1 MNMFRGRPRKD
12 LIMRHGALAPRAL
25 EGLNIAIIGGTNG
38 IGRALALATL
48 AKGAKVK
55 VVGRT
60 SRDAATPGLSFVAAD
75 LSSMAAARRVA
86 QDLSAS
92 SLDILVF
99 TNGVMAGRQRR
110 ETSEGIEYDLAVSYL
125 SRYIILREV
134 ASTLGVARP
143 TPARKPRVFL
153 MGFPGADQTGSID
166 DFNSERTYSL
176 MTAHSNT
183 VVGNEALVLD
193 AAARY
198 PAVNA
203 YGLNPGLIKSN
214 IRAAVLGDRTILQ
227 TIMEAFIGLTFPS
240 AETYAARIAPLLV
253 ADELEDH
260 SGVMFNSRG
269 EAIEA
274 SRAVK
279 DPAFV
284 TRVINATEELANR
297 ALGSAKAASS

>member
-1 MNMFRGRPRKD
+1 MFGKAPSEMSALQPYRGKPAVRNDRGDRGNVGIIRSPVRASI
-12 LIMRHGALAPRAL
+12 LPNIRRHGALAPRAR

-38 IGRALALATL
+38 IGRALALAAL

-55 VVGRT
+55 VGGRT

-75 LSSMAAARRVA
+75 LSSMAAARCVA

-153 MGFPGADQTGSID
+153 IGFPGTDQTGSID
-166 DFNSERTYSL
+166 DFNSERAYSL
-176 MTAHSNT
+176 VTAHSNT

-198 PAVNA
+198 PALNA

-227 TIMEAFIGLTFPS
+227 TIMEAFIELTGGWHVLRDQLGGCP
-240 AETYAARIAPLLV
+240 ETARV
-253 ADELEDH
+253 A
-260 SGVMFNSRG
+260 SGM
-269 EAIEA
+269 
-274 SRAVK
+274 
-279 DPAFV
+279 
-284 TRVINATEELANR
+284 
-297 ALGSAKAASS
+297 

>member
-1 MNMFRGRPRKD
+1 VGSSESGEVM
-12 LIMRHGALAPRAL
+12 MRNAGKLVVVIDDDPPVL
-25 EGLNIAIIGGTNG
+25 ETTASLLRSSGFQ
-38 IGRALALATL
+38 
-48 AKGAKVK
+48 V
-55 VVGRT
+55 
-60 SRDAATPGLSFVAAD
+60 VAAESYSEAMD
-75 LSSMAAARRVA
+75 RLSK
-86 QDLSAS
+86 L
-92 SLDILVF
+92 
-99 TNGVMAGRQRR
+99 GR
-110 ETSEGIEYDLAVSYL
+110 
-125 SRYIILREV
+125 REV

-166 DFNSERTYSL
+166 DFNSERAYSL

-198 PAVNA
+198 PALNA
-203 YGLNPGLIKSN
+203 YGLNPGLVKSN
-214 IRAAVLGDRTILQ
+214 IRAAILGDRTILQ

-253 ADELEDH
+253 AGELEDR

-274 SRAVK
+274 SRAMK

-284 TRVINATEELANR
+284 TRVIDATEELLTARWGAQKQHPHNGR
-297 ALGSAKAASS
+297 S

>member
-1 MNMFRGRPRKD
+1 MEMFRGRRRKD
-12 LIMRHGALAPRAL
+12 LVPARGALAPRAL
-25 EGLNIAIIGGTNG
+25 VGLNIAIIGGTNG
-38 IGRALALATL
+38 IGRALALVAL

-99 TNGVMAGRQRR
+99 TNGVLAGSQRR
-110 ETSEGIEYDLAVSYL
+110 VTSEGIEYDLAVSYL

-153 MGFPGADQTGSID
+153 MGFPGTNQTGSID
-166 DFNSERTYSL
+166 DFNSERAYGL

-203 YGLNPGLIKSN
+203 YGLNPGLVKSN
-214 IRAAVLGDRTILQ
+214 IRAGILGDRTILQ
-227 TIMEAFIGLTFPS
+227 KIMEAFIGLMFPS
-240 AETYAARIAPLLV
+240 AETYATRIAPLLV

-274 SRAVK
+274 SHAMK

-284 TRVINATEELANR
+284 TRVIDATEELANR
-297 ALGSAKAASS
+297 ALRSAKAASS

>member
-1 MNMFRGRPRKD
+1 MFRGRPRKD
-12 LIMRHGALAPRAL
+12 LIRHHGALAERAL
-25 EGLNIAIIGGTNG
+25 EGMNIAIVGGTNG
-38 IGRALALATL
+38 IGRALALAVL
-48 AKGAKVK
+48 VKGAKVK

-60 SRDAATPGLSFVAAD
+60 FRDALTPGPSFVAVD

-110 ETSEGIEYDLAVSYL
+110 VTSEGIEYDLAVSYL

-143 TPARKPRVFL
+143 TAARKPRVFL
-153 MGFPGADQTGSID
+153 MGFPGTDQTGSVD
-166 DFNSERTYSL
+166 DFNSERSYNL

-198 PAVNA
+198 PEINV

-214 IRAAVLGDRTILQ
+214 IRAAILGDRTILQ
-227 TIMEAFIGLTFPS
+227 KIMETFIGLTFPS

-253 ADELEDH
+253 ADELEGQ
-260 SGVMFNSRG
+260 SGAMFNSRG

-274 SRAVK
+274 SRAMK
-279 DPAFV
+279 DPSFV
-284 TRVINATEELANR
+284 TRVIDASEELANR
-297 ALGSAKAASS
+297 ALEKAKTVSS